1 MIDFLYTLSTGEQ
14 ITLKV
19 DKIID
24 EWGYWEYTDN
34 RGNLNQIPVIS
45 KNNSKRSKHYYRS
58 RIKRNDNHYNPL
70 YQKWRD
76 VTRRCL
82 SPKTAS
88 YKHYGAKGVKVCE
101 EWLSFDNFV
110 NWSLKNGYHPSLVIS
125 RNGDEGDYT
134 PDNCSFKTF
143 SENHEELLKRQ
154 RKPVCKICPVS
165 HKILKVYNSSYH
177 TIIDGFNCKHVSDVA
192 NARRFTHKG
201 YKWAF
206 VEDLSKEQ
214 KSSLNNIQ

>member
-24 EWGYWEYTDN
+24 EWGYWEYTNN

-58 RIKRNDNHYNPL
+58 RRKRDNNHYNPL
-70 YQKWRD
+70 YQKWQHMKN
-76 VTRRCL
+76 RCIN
-82 SPKTAS
+82 PKHIS
-88 YKHYGAKGVKVCE
+88 YKDYGAKGVKVCE

-201 YKWAF
+201 YKWTF
-206 VEDLSKEQ
+206 LEDLSEKQ
-214 KSSLNNIQ
+214 KLSLNNIL